1 MTINS
6 FIHETISKGI
16 PIVMG
21 KDTYD
26 LQDIQDSQ
34 PKDTND
40 PFRLTSWRGV
50 RKIQRR

>member
-6 FIHETISKGI
+6 FIHETLSIGIS
-16 PIVMG
+16 IVMG

-34 PKDTND
+34 PKDTNN
-40 PFRLTSWRGV
+40 PIRFSSWRGV
-50 RKIQRR
+50 RQIQRR